1 MAAVRERVMVAL
13 KVEDVRSFTSKLFV
27 KEDFDRFLVKEIN
40 IITYNSFTIDGHVRQ
55 GYYTQE
61 ELEENRIEDF
71 SSWKMLRPLCFS
83 LIKGK
88 KLPGS
93 FHIVLSL
100 APGDVEKFAA
110 SLGTGIDGSQ
120 IQGLY
125 LNIRYE
131 DGALY
136 CITGTSLN
144 FFTLDKTLENE
155 WDNAVKV
162 FMRSHEIVCT

>member
-1 MAAVRERVMVAL
+1 MIAL

-27 KEDFDRFLVKEIN
+27 KEDFDRFLVKEAAIV
-40 IITYNSFTIDGHVRQ
+40 TYNSFSIDGHIRQ
-55 GYYTQE
+55 GYYTDE
-61 ELEENRIEDF
+61 ELEENRIESF
-71 SSWKMLRPLCFS
+71 SSWKMLRPICFS

-93 FHIVLSL
+93 FHIVLLL
-100 APGDVEKFAA
+100 APSDVEKFASA
-110 SLGTGIDGSQ
+110 SGSTVSGEQ

-136 CITGTSLN
+136 CVTGTSLN
-144 FFTLDKTLENE
+144 VFTMDKTLETE
-155 WDNAVKV
+155 WDRSVTQ

>member
-1 MAAVRERVMVAL
+1 MVAL
-13 KVEDVRSFTSKLFV
+13 KVEDVRAFTSKLFV

-40 IITYNSFTIDGHVRQ
+40 IVTYNSFTIDGHIRQ
-55 GYYTQE
+55 GYYSE
-61 ELEENRIEDF
+61 EEVKEKQIEDF
-71 SSWKMLRPLCFS
+71 SSWKALKPLCFS

-100 APGDVEKFAA
+100 SKTDVEKFVSA
-110 SLGTGIDGSQ
+110 SGTGINGEQ

-131 DGALY
+131 DSALY

-144 FFTLDKTLENE
+144 FFTLDKTLETE
-155 WDNAVKV
+155 WDNAVKN
-162 FMRSHEIVCT
+162 FMRSHEIVCI

>member
-1 MAAVRERVMVAL
+1 MVAL
-13 KVEDVRSFTSKLFV
+13 KVEDVRAFTSKLFV
-27 KEDFDRFLVKEIN
+27 KEDFDGFLVKEIT
-40 IITYNSFTIDGHVRQ
+40 IVTFNSFTIDGHIKQ
-55 GYYTQE
+55 GYYSEE
-61 ELEENRIEDF
+61 ELEELKPI
-71 SSWKMLRPLCFS
+71 CFS

-93 FHIVLSL
+93 FHIVLCLSSH
-100 APGDVEKFAA
+100 DVEQFAGK
-110 SLGTGIDGSQ
+110 SGTGIASGQ

-136 CITGTSLN
+136 CVTGTSLN
-144 FFTLDKTLENE
+144 FFTLDKTLETE
-155 WDNAVKV
+155 WDNAVRN

>member
-1 MAAVRERVMVAL
+1 MVAL
-13 KVEDVRSFTSKLFV
+13 KVEDVWSFTSKLFV

-40 IITYNSFTIDGHVRQ
+40 IVTFNSFTIDGHIRQ
-55 GYYTQE
+55 GYYSDE
-61 ELEENRIEDF
+61 EVEEKQIGEF
-71 SSWKMLRPLCFS
+71 SSWSMLKPLCFS

-93 FHIVLSL
+93 FHIVLCL
-100 APGDVEKFAA
+100 APKDVERFADR
-110 SLGTGIDGSQ
+110 SGTGINGGQ

-155 WDNAVKV
+155 WDQAVKN

>member
-1 MAAVRERVMVAL
+1 MVAL
-13 KVEDVRSFTSKLFV
+13 KVEDVKTFTSKLFV
-27 KEDFDRFLVKEIN
+27 KEDFDGFLVKEIN
-40 IITYNSFTIDGHVRQ
+40 IATFNSFTIDGHIRQ
-55 GYYTQE
+55 GYYSQE
-61 ELEENRIEDF
+61 EMQENHIGDF
-71 SSWKMLRPLCFS
+71 SSWKILKPICFS
-83 LIKGK
+83 LIKGR

-93 FHIVLSL
+93 FHIVLMLPST
-100 APGDVEKFAA
+100 DVDKFA
-110 SLGTGIDGSQ
+110 SNSGTGINGEQ

-144 FFTLDKTLENE
+144 FFTLDKTLETE
-155 WDNAVKV
+155 WDKAVKH

>member
-1 MAAVRERVMVAL
+1 MVAL
-13 KVEDVRSFTSKLFV
+13 KVEDVKTFTSKLFV
-27 KEDFDRFLVKEIN
+27 KEDFDHFLVKEIT
-40 IITYNSFTIDGHVRQ
+40 IVTFNSFTIDGHIRQ
-55 GYYTQE
+55 GYYSPE
-61 ELEENRIEDF
+61 EMEENHIGDF
-71 SSWKMLRPLCFS
+71 SSWKVLKPICFS

-93 FHIVLSL
+93 FHIVLTLPPS
-100 APGDVEKFAA
+100 DVDKFA
-110 SLGTGIDGSQ
+110 SNSGTGINGEQ

-144 FFTLDKTLENE
+144 FFTLDKTLETE
-155 WDNAVKV
+155 WDKAVKN
-162 FMRSHEIVCT
+162 FMRSHDIVCT

>member
-1 MAAVRERVMVAL
+1 MVAL
-13 KVEDVRSFTSKLFV
+13 KVEDVRSFTFKLFV

-100 APGDVEKFAA
+100 APGMWK
-110 SLGTGIDGSQ
+110 SLQ
-120 IQGLY
+120 LPWA
-125 LNIRYE
+125 RE
-131 DGALY
+131 
-136 CITGTSLN
+136 
-144 FFTLDKTLENE
+144 
-155 WDNAVKV
+155 
-162 FMRSHEIVCT
+162 